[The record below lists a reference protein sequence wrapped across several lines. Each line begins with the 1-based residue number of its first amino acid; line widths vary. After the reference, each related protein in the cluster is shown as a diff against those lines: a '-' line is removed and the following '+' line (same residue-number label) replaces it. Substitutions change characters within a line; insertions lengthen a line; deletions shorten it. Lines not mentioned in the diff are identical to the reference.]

1 MATGNEDE
9 LPDQSRPFSIGT
21 IWDGPTLLV
30 EIDGELDMASGV
42 IVFDIIEAALATRS
56 SKGSRREAT
65 ISLDTGRLTFV
76 DICGYRALEDVANHA
91 AENGGSMVVRNPA
104 ACLVRLFELLPSGP
118 TFRLETEEYGDGGV
132 R

>member
-65 ISLDTGRLTFV
+65 ISLDTGRRTFV
-76 DICGYRALEDVANHA
+76 AICGYRDLEAVANHA
-91 AENGGSMVVRNPA
+91 GENGGSMVVRNPA
-104 ACLVRLFELLPSGP
+104 ACLVRLFEMLPSGP
-118 TFRLETEEYGDGGV
+118 TFRVETREYREGGV
-132 R
+132 Q